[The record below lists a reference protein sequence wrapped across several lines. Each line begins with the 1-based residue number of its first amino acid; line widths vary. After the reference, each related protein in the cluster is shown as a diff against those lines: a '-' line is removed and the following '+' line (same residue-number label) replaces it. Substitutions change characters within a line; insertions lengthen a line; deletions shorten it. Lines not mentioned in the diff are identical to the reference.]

1 MFKALLSFE
10 IQNITYNST
19 FNLKMILQAIIPGCS
34 LGIPCIGSYLLVLK
48 RIPLLGIFPHFF
60 STILSDSE
68 NVLSFVTVFESPEV
82 SATLFALANTHS
94 IANSLTIVGRSPRY
108 RAVLLTPIAKYL
120 GKTARRDRATTV
132 RVGAFTPPWINYMI
146 WIKMIFQ
153 QSTNQGQIFIRFSN
167 PSFSNPSLFFS

>member
-132 RVGAFTPPWINYMI
+132 RVGAFTPP
-146 WIKMIFQ
+146 
-153 QSTNQGQIFIRFSN
+153 
-167 PSFSNPSLFFS
+167 